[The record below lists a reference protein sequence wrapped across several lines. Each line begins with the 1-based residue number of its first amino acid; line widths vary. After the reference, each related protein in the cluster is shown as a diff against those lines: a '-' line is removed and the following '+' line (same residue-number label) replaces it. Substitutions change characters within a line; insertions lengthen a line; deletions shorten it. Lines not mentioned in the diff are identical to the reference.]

1 MVLQPVVIV
10 LASGRGERFRAS
22 GGQTHKLQ
30 ALLDE
35 RTVLQH
41 TLAAVQGSGLR
52 WHLEQAPHPGMGDS
66 IASAVRA
73 TADAGA
79 WLILPGDL
87 ALIRPETLL
96 RIAQAPAAWPVV
108 RPSHQGRQGH
118 PVRFDRACGPAL
130 MALHGAS
137 GAASVVRQY
146 EVQTIEVDDVGC
158 VTDIDTV
165 QDLQHVR
172 QILQARLTGG

>member
-1 MVLQPVVIV
+1 MVAEPVVIV
-10 LASGRGERFRAS
+10 LASGRGERFLAS

-66 IASAVRA
+66 IAAAVRA
-73 TADAGA
+73 TADAAG

-96 RIAQAPAAWPVV
+96 RIAQAPADWPVV
-108 RPSHQGRQGH
+108 RPIYQGRQGH
-118 PVRFDRACGPAL
+118 PVRFGRACGPAL
-130 MALHGAS
+130 MALQGAQ
-137 GAASVVRQY
+137 GAAAVVRQY
-146 EVQTIEVDDVGC
+146 GAQTLPVDDEGC

-165 QDLQHVR
+165 QDLQCVR